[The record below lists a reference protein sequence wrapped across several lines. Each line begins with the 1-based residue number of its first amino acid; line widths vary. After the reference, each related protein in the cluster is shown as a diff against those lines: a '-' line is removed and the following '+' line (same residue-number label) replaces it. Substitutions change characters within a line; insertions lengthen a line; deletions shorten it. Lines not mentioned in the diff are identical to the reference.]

1 MWQCLMN
8 FTSNMVVSYENYLN
22 YFFLNSFIMQVS
34 LFIVDIYCLLFL
46 VIYRINK
53 IFLGGCF
60 FFNHLIIV
68 VLFVHV

>member
-34 LFIVDIYCLLFL
+34 LLIVDIYCLLFL
-46 VIYRINK
+46 VIYRTNK
-53 IFLGGCF
+53 IFLGVIF
-60 FFNHLIIV
+60 LII
-68 VLFVHV
+68 

>member
-1 MWQCLMN
+1 
-8 FTSNMVVSYENYLN
+8 
-22 YFFLNSFIMQVS
+22 MQVS

>member
-1 MWQCLMN
+1 
-8 FTSNMVVSYENYLN
+8 
-22 YFFLNSFIMQVS
+22 MQVP

-53 IFLGGCF
+53 IFFGGVF

>member
-1 MWQCLMN
+1 
-8 FTSNMVVSYENYLN
+8 
-22 YFFLNSFIMQVS
+22 MQVP

-53 IFLGGCF
+53 IFLGGGVF